1 MDEEIESVR
10 NYTIPRKP
18 NNFTENLIPKI
29 VKLDDK

>member
-1 MDEEIESVR
+1 MILANPSK
-10 NYTIPRKP
+10 YTTPRKP